1 MWAGI
6 RNRNLLRGPPHS
18 ARISGYIA
26 AMKIYKNWFRDF
38 MSVNVQNRAI
48 SGDHVPR
55 NEDQSGEP
63 IAT

>member
-1 MWAGI
+1 M
-6 RNRNLLRGPPHS
+6 LRGPPHS

-26 AMKIYKNWFRDF
+26 AMIIHKNWFRDF

-48 SGDHVPR
+48 SGDRVPR